1 MTGVAL
7 ADYISSTTVSRRI
20 INSTDSAIYEELT
33 ITLKDSITIETEDN
47 AAITPDQLFAF
58 LYALDLQQ
66 DVFGIQR
73 LNHEKDKYCYEITL
87 KTGVIVTD
95 FKNKLFLQPP
105 KIDGH
110 LLKLRETRKM
120 KDRNTK
126 QITKVLIFEA
136 PFQLPDEYIYN
147 VLSQFGEL
155 YSDNISHHMYAG
167 TDIYNG
173 VRSMTFKEIKQPI
186 PTVLYIRGNRVKT
199 RYNGQDRSP
208 ICAIC
213 KTKGHFRTDCPDLQ
227 TVKEMLDKDRTE
239 NDPEPPEIK
248 SWKQARQ
255 YVKDMKFK
263 KAEEERKE
271 KENKKAERKEEERKR
286 LLAEKEQ
293 HVRDMLT
300 RKGRLRG
307 LMGPQPQTDTSSG
320 EEVTDDAPYKSDGG
334 FEEVKRRAMK
344 QKRKK
349 RTSSTQ
355 SKAARIQPYIVPRS
369 PKVVPETNIEPLTSS
384 PKSDTVTPQ
393 SSPYHPDIGESN
405 GTVLGDGSFQERDT
419 TDEEFQ
425 DVKSQ
430 ESQSQDEE
438 KQKTDQDP
446 KETQP
451 IISDTYPQPGQPNQ
465 QAMTIEPAT
474 QETSY
479 ASLLQTSDKPWAD
492 QMEEEDARRNGD
504 Q

>member
-1 MTGVAL
+1 MSVMHTTKI
-7 ADYISSTTVSRRI
+7 YIGK
-20 INSTDSAIYEELT
+20 AIYRHP
-33 ITLKDSITIETEDN
+33 SIKHGQI
-47 AAITPDQLFAF
+47 
-58 LYALDLQQ
+58 LDCLHSIRQ
-66 DVFGIQR
+66 
-73 LNHEKDKYCYEITL
+73 
-87 KTGVIVTD
+87 
-95 FKNKLFLQPP
+95 
-105 KIDGH
+105 
-110 LLKLRETRKM
+110 
-120 KDRNTK
+120 
-126 QITKVLIFEA
+126 
-136 PFQLPDEYIYN
+136 
-147 VLSQFGEL
+147 
-155 YSDNISHHMYAG
+155 NIGS
-167 TDIYNG
+167 
-173 VRSMTFKEIKQPI
+173 
-186 PTVLYIRGNRVKT
+186 
-199 RYNGQDRSP
+199 
-208 ICAIC
+208 
-213 KTKGHFRTDCPDLQ
+213 
-227 TVKEMLDKDRTE
+227 
-239 NDPEPPEIK
+239 
-248 SWKQARQ
+248 
-255 YVKDMKFK
+255 
-263 KAEEERKE
+263 
-271 KENKKAERKEEERKR
+271 KEEDRKR

-320 EEVTDDAPYKSDGG
+320 EEVTDDAQYKSDGG
-334 FEEVKRRAMK
+334 FEEVKRRATK

-355 SKAARIQPYIVPRS
+355 SKAARIQPYTVPRS
-369 PKVVPETNIEPLTSS
+369 PKVIQETNIEPLMSS

-405 GTVLGDGSFQERDT
+405 GTVLGDGSYQERDT

-430 ESQSQDEE
+430 ESQSQDED
-438 KQKTDQDP
+438 KQKPDQDP

-465 QAMTIEPAT
+465 QAVTMEPAT